1 MYLHILC
8 NFHYA
13 DFQTLFLRS
22 SPLLAMLS
30 IPELY
35 FRIMR
40 EEMLVTCCSDIR
52 LDRLRRKPGI
62 SDIGFEC
69 LLKLIRCYT
78 DEALCL
84 FPSVDEVLH

>member
-1 MYLHILC
+1 MHLNILC

-13 DFQTLFLRS
+13 HFLTFFLHS

-35 FRIMR
+35 FGIMR

-62 SDIGFEC
+62 SDNGFEC
-69 LLKLIRCYT
+69 LLKLISFYSE
-78 DEALCL
+78 EALCL
-84 FPSVDEVLH
+84 FPSLDEVLH